1 MSLGHK
7 KFISILMSLEH
18 KKLLL
23 IETPLKHKHF
33 ISIETSPEHRPLLL
47 CRVLAVLHPQG
58 AAKGGQGWIDDGIVT
73 LFVITCNQFLDA

>member
-23 IETPLKHKHF
+23 IETLLKHMQF

-58 AAKGGQGWIDDGIVT
+58 AAIAKGGQGLNHIKISW
-73 LFVITCNQFLDA
+73 F